1 MNLKMPIVFDNDCIC
16 SFSWINRLDIVDK
29 LFAGHIIIPDDVLN
43 EIKKLLKY
51 KSYQY
56 VFHNIESKIRN
67 QEYRLERIPILTP
80 YEEEFKSLTDEER
93 RKNPIGRGEASAI
106 VIAKYLNGT
115 LASNNLKD
123 VLPHIQPDHPPLI
136 TTETILYLAYQ
147 RKLISFYEGQ
157 QILDE
162 MKLRKRK
169 LSTYSFFEL
178 LDKYKETD

>member
-1 MNLKMPIVFDNDCIC
+1 MPRQ
-16 SFSWINRLDIVDK
+16 S
-29 LFAGHIIIPDDVLN
+29 
-43 EIKKLLKY
+43 
-51 KSYQY
+51 
-56 VFHNIESKIRN
+56 
-67 QEYRLERIPILTP
+67 
-80 YEEEFKSLTDEER
+80 
-93 RKNPIGRGEASAI
+93 EAIA
-106 VIAKYLNGT
+106 IAKQYNGT

-147 RKLISFYEGQ
+147 QKIISFQKGQ

-178 LDKYKETD
+178 LNNHEKAD